1 LQLLIILGFAMNSN
15 KTVESVKANDLFK
28 GLDFD
33 SLNIPFD
40 AKNFIEFKEGDL
52 IYSSGQPSDFVYL
65 LIDGD
70 VKIKLN
76 AIKRLFFKSP
86 NEYFGET
93 EVLQSE
99 SRNSSAVANKDCLIY
114 KIEENLFNKF
124 HNESSSLSAAAL
136 PEEKQ
141 ESIENPVIPPVAEP
155 INETANVYLPMEPEI
170 VSLDTI
176 ADTSPQYE
184 TAEELNKF
192 ELPVE
197 PEKVSLDN
205 LVDNN
210 PRFETTEE
218 LNKIELPA
226 EPEKV
231 SLNNFV
237 DIRPKYETT
246 IDLDKIEIPHYE
258 QEPDLDAFI
267 QKKYLENDNK
277 SLKSKLI
284 DDPDD
289 MTNWVITEGSL
300 EEVSGNKNQLSV
312 SEKSNVSDA
321 FSSRSSST
329 TNSGNEF
336 NYENNSQKISLPRLS
351 GDINKTA
358 KDILEYLLNKTNS
371 QDGAIYLFSQ
381 DSQMLEE
388 IYQTNQSIYKSK
400 KSIKEGIT
408 ALAAKE
414 KEIRYAVSFLNDI
427 NFNQEVDRP
436 NDFAGESLI
445 IIPFVDD
452 KKNLLGIAQIGSNE
466 TMFTK
471 DEQRKIKEYVSYC
484 SKVLQQSLTS
494 GSKTISVSKSDLYQ
508 VSSFIMKDVKAP
520 LLTIK
525 HYSSILSRF
534 DLPEEVK
541 RVISLLSSQATS
553 VIDLLQ
559 SSIDFSEKNTKTK
572 LEVVGFNE
580 VMDNNLTLLSDYVE
594 SRNVKLFKKLGE
606 DVKIKIDTRKFY
618 VACYYISR
626 FACDMMKQGGN
637 LYFSSQVDDAKVM
650 LTIKDESKIE
660 GNENEQ
666 KFFDPSYTGSNG
678 ENLGLSLA
686 ITKFIIESM
695 NGSINLQ
702 PSDSGTSYLVS
713 FPVS

>member
-1 LQLLIILGFAMNSN
+1 MNSN
-15 KTVESVKANDLFK
+15 KTIESVKANDLFK

-52 IYSSGQPSDFVYL
+52 IYSSGQPSDFAYL
-65 LIDGD
+65 LIDGE

-76 AIKRLFFKSP
+76 TIRRLFFKSP
-86 NEYFGET
+86 NEFFGET
-93 EVLQSE
+93 EVLQNE

-114 KIEENLFNKF
+114 KIEESLFNKF
-124 HNESSSLSAAAL
+124 HNRSSSLSAAAL

-141 ESIENPVIPPVAEP
+141 ESNENPVIPPVAEP
-155 INETANVYLPMEPEI
+155 INETANVDLPM
-170 VSLDTI
+170 
-176 ADTSPQYE
+176 
-184 TAEELNKF
+184 
-192 ELPVE
+192 E

-205 LVDNN
+205 LVDSS
-210 PRFETTEE
+210 PQYETTEE

-231 SLNNFV
+231 NLNNLV

-312 SEKSNVSDA
+312 SAKSNVSDA

-336 NYENNSQKISLPRLS
+336 NYENNSQKISLPQAS

-427 NFNQEVDRP
+427 NYNQEVDRP
-436 NDFAGESLI
+436 NDFVGESLI

-471 DEQRKIKEYVSYC
+471 DEQRKIKEYVGYC

-572 LEVVGFNE
+572 LETVSFNE

-637 LYFSSQVDDAKVM
+637 LYFSSRVDDAKVM
-650 LTIKDESKIE
+650 LTIKDENKIE
-660 GNENEQ
+660 DSENEQ
-666 KFFDPSYTGSNG
+666 KFFDPAYTGSNG